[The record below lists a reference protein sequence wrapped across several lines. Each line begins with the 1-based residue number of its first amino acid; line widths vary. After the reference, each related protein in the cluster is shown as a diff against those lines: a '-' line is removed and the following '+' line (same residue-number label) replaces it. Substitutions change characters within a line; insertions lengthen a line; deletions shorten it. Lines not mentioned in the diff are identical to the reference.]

1 MGIENLELRTENWNE
16 ATVMASQD
24 GNRCGR
30 KSDRRLVV
38 TFLGAILLLG
48 ASPGLCATCNVPSAS
63 YPSIQS
69 AVDVISCTEIVLTSG
84 DFFGGVTIGRTLEI
98 RGASSDTTTIVGKVT
113 VQGSGTKAT
122 LTGLTIAVGSDS
134 LPSDGL
140 VVVDDAEVIP
150 DDLVITTTD
159 HIFSDGFE
167 SGDTTAW
174 STTKP

>member
-1 MGIENLELRTENWNE
+1 
-16 ATVMASQD
+16 MASQD
-24 GNRCGR
+24 GKRCGR

-38 TFLGAILLLG
+38 TFLVAVLLLG
-48 ASPGLCATCNVPSAS
+48 AATGLCATCNVPSAS

-98 RGASSDTTTIVGKVT
+98 RGVSSDTTTIVGKVT

-122 LTGLTIAVGSDS
+122 LTGLMIAVG
-134 LPSDGL
+134 PNPPNDGL
-140 VVVDDAEVIP
+140 VVVGGAEVIP
-150 DDLVITTTD
+150 DDLVIRTTD

-167 SGDTTAW
+167 SGDTTEW
-174 STTKP
+174 SATVS

>member
-1 MGIENLELRTENWNE
+1 
-16 ATVMASQD
+16 MASQD
-24 GNRCGR
+24 GNHCGR
-30 KSDRRLVV
+30 QTDRRIVA
-38 TFLGAILLLG
+38 TFLGTIFLLG
-48 ASPGLCATCNVPSAS
+48 ATPGICEICNVPSAS

-113 VQGSGTKAT
+113 VQGSGTTAT
-122 LTGLTIAVGSDS
+122 LTGFMIGVGPN
-134 LPSDGL
+134 PSNDGL

-150 DDLVITTTD
+150 DDLVIRTTD
-159 HIFSDGFE
+159 HIFFDGFE

-174 STTKP
+174 SATKP